1 MTGPPFFVVRDHAI
15 FWPDFW
21 TEMPT
26 MTATFGVFDARS
38 RFSELIDR
46 AERGEEIIVTRHGRV
61 VARIAP
67 PDAAPRQARTPEEI
81 AALFEQIRLNREAIR
96 RTSGPVT
103 QAEIKAWKQEG
114 QR

>member
-1 MTGPPFFVVRDHAI
+1 
-15 FWPDFW
+15 
-21 TEMPT
+21 MPA
-26 MTATFGVFDARS
+26 MTATFGVFDAKN

-67 PDAAPRQARTPEEI
+67 PEDPVAPTRTAREGAAVVEQFR
-81 AALFEQIRLNREAIR
+81 ALREDIRA
-96 RTSGPVT
+96 TGGPVT
-103 QAEIKAWKQEG
+103 RAEIRAWIREG

>member
-1 MTGPPFFVVRDHAI
+1 
-15 FWPDFW
+15 
-21 TEMPT
+21 
-26 MTATFGVFDARS
+26 MTATTLGVFDAKN

-46 AERGEEIIVTRHGRV
+46 AERGEETIVTRHGRV

-67 PDAAPRQARTPEEI
+67 PRAATESGRTADEV
-81 AALFEQIRLNREAIR
+81 AAIVERFRALREDIRS
-96 RTSGPVT
+96 TSGPVT

>member
-1 MTGPPFFVVRDHAI
+1 
-15 FWPDFW
+15 
-21 TEMPT
+21 
-26 MTATFGVFDARS
+26 MTATFGIFDART

-67 PDAAPRQARTPEEI
+67 PEAVTKPARTAEEI
-81 AALFEQIRLNREAIR
+81 AALFEQVRLNREAIR

-103 QAEIKAWKQEG
+103 QAEIKAWIQEG

>member
-1 MTGPPFFVVRDHAI
+1 
-15 FWPDFW
+15 
-21 TEMPT
+21 
-26 MTATFGVFDARS
+26 MTAATLGVFDAKN

-46 AERGEEIIVTRHGRV
+46 AERGEETIVTRHGRV

-67 PDAAPRQARTPEEI
+67 PEAATPQARTPEEI
-81 AALFEQIRLNREAIR
+81 AALFERVRLNREAIR
-96 RTSGPVT
+96 KTSGPVT

>member
-1 MTGPPFFVVRDHAI
+1 
-15 FWPDFW
+15 
-21 TEMPT
+21 
-26 MTATFGVFDARS
+26 MTATFGVFDAKS

-67 PDAAPRQARTPEEI
+67 PEDVAAPMRTAKEAE
-81 AALFEQIRLNREAIR
+81 AVVERFRALRDDIRA
-96 RTSGPVT
+96 TGGPVT
-103 QAEIKAWKQEG
+103 RAEIRAWIREG

>member
-1 MTGPPFFVVRDHAI
+1 
-15 FWPDFW
+15 
-21 TEMPT
+21 
-26 MTATFGVFDARS
+26 MTATFGIFDAKT

-67 PDAAPRQARTPEEI
+67 PEDAVAPARTAREG
-81 AALFEQIRLNREAIR
+81 AAVVEQFRALREDIRA
-96 RTSGPVT
+96 TGGAVT
-103 QAEIKAWKQEG
+103 RAEIRAWIREG

>member
-1 MTGPPFFVVRDHAI
+1 
-15 FWPDFW
+15 
-21 TEMPT
+21 
-26 MTATFGVFDARS
+26 MTATFGIFDAKT

-67 PDAAPRQARTPEEI
+67 PEDAVAPARTASEG
-81 AALFEQIRLNREAIR
+81 AAVVEQFRALREDIRA
-96 RTSGPVT
+96 TGGAVT
-103 QAEIKAWKQEG
+103 RAEIRAWIREG